1 MTVPANLTALA
12 VGECFRAEPTSEDS
26 EVEDLFELEEMAR
39 DWEGAAL
46 DVGGL
51 GDSVV
56 SPLGRTPSANHT
68 LLCSRERDPK
78 QNMHNEIPNAYRQ
91 KLQIIPMNNKKK
103 ANDA

>member
-1 MTVPANLTALA
+1 MTIPANLIALV

-26 EVEDLFELEEMAR
+26 EVEDLFELEEMAS
-39 DWEGAAL
+39 DWDGAAL

-78 QNMHNEIPNAYRQ
+78 QNRPNEIPKAHEP
-91 KLQIIPMNNKKK
+91 KLQIIPMNNK
-103 ANDA
+103 